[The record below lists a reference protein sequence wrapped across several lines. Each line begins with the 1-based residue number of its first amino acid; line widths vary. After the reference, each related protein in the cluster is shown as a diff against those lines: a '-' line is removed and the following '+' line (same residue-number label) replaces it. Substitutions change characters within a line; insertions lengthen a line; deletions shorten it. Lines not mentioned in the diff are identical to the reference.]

1 MADPGR
7 PLIPAKDT
15 RTAGGR
21 DVVVTL
27 PPLLEPPPPLPL
39 RMDDLTLWSAAEV
52 TEGTVALLK
61 ALRRLDQLLPMEFFD
76 VRRSKCPLG
85 KKTSSSS
92 ERGVGIS
99 EFDPT
104 SAVTIVCCDS
114 FCTLKVSY
122 GMLSYQTA

>member
-92 ERGVGIS
+92 VRGVGI
-99 EFDPT
+99 
-104 SAVTIVCCDS
+104 
-114 FCTLKVSY
+114 
-122 GMLSYQTA
+122 

>member
-21 DVVVTL
+21 VVAATAVTV
-27 PPLLEPPPPLPL
+27 PLLDPPPPLPL

-61 ALRRLDQLLPMEFFD
+61 ALRRLDQLLPIEFLD
-76 VRRSKCPLG
+76 VRRSKWPLG
-85 KKTSSSS
+85 RKTSFSS
-92 ERGVGIS
+92 ERRKGI
-99 EFDPT
+99 
-104 SAVTIVCCDS
+104 
-114 FCTLKVSY
+114 
-122 GMLSYQTA
+122 